1 MDGSLNAAEVATS
14 GYVAKGPGSPLE
26 LQMLDLGQLG
36 AGEILIKVS
45 HCGVC
50 ASDLALMDN
59 AFGAGGYPMVLGHE
73 ISGIVEAVGTEVVGI
88 GIGDRVGVGPL
99 KDSCGHCRQCE
110 NGREMHCPD
119 VRLVAEPHGMG
130 GFAGRL
136 KISARFAFAIPDEI
150 SSEHA
155 AALMCAGL
163 TTFAPLRR
171 LARTGDRV
179 GVLGIGGLGH
189 LAVKF
194 ACAMGC
200 AVTTFSA
207 SVDHAELSRRRALG
221 ADRNVDVDDLDSLR
235 AATGS
240 IDLLISTASGKVPW
254 RRLMHSLAPE
264 GQICM
269 LGGSLE
275 HLDIVPLNLIHHQ
288 RGLSGSAAGSRRDM
302 REMLA
307 FAATHD
313 IRPIIEVLPMDQINV
328 AVTRLRSADVRY
340 RFVLAAPGEP
350 EKVL

>member
-1 MDGSLNAAEVATS
+1 MNGSRNLAEVTTS
-14 GYVAKGPGSPLE
+14 GYVASGPGAPLE
-26 LQMLDLGQLG
+26 LETIDLGHVG

-50 ASDLALMDN
+50 ASDLALIDN

-73 ISGIVEAVGTEVVGI
+73 IAGIVETIGAEVI
-88 GIGDRVGVGPL
+88 DLKIGDRVGVGPL

-110 NGREMHCPD
+110 NGREMHCPE
-119 VRLVAEPHGMG
+119 VRLVAEPYGKG
-130 GFAGRL
+130 GFASRL
-136 KISARFAFAIPDEI
+136 KIPARFAFAIPDEI

-163 TTFAPLRR
+163 TTYAPLRR
-171 LARTGDRV
+171 LAKPGDRV

-194 ACAMGC
+194 ARAMGC
-200 AVTTFSA
+200 AVTTFSG
-207 SVDHAELSRRRALG
+207 SVDDTEVLRRRDLG
-221 ADRNVDVDDLDSLR
+221 ADRNVNVDDLESLR

-240 IDLLISTASGKVPW
+240 INLLISTASGKVPW

-275 HLDIVPLNLIHHQ
+275 QLDIVPLNLIHHQ
-288 RGLSGSAAGSRRDM
+288 RGLTGSAAGSRRDM

-307 FAATHD
+307 FAAMHH
-313 IRPIIEVLPMDQINV
+313 IRPIIEVLPMDEINV
-328 AVTRLRSADVRY
+328 AISRLRNSDVRY
-340 RFVLAAPGEP
+340 RFVLAAGG
-350 EKVL
+350 KG